1 MSDPQLLVEC
11 PCGVVI
17 REATA
22 DQLVPAVQRHATDV
36 HDMHLEREQ
45 VLDMAR
51 PA

>member
-1 MSDPQLLVEC
+1 MSDAPMMVEC

-17 REATA
+17 TA
-22 DQLVPAVQRHATDV
+22 PDEDHLVPTVQSHAREV
-36 HDMHLEREQ
+36 HDMHLDRAQ